1 MPDVSGQAKSSLN
14 ASSKIALKSLSF
26 LVYIGCPW
34 HRKINVKSLT
44 YRDLLIIPSTQ
55 RSFWRPRIQAT
66 RLLSVLSAHI
76 LIYILCPRQQTTTA
90 AATATT
96 TTTSTTTKQW
106 KSSRLLA
113 LWAWARAARLA
124 PLTLGQADDLKR
136 AHRRWRASTQ
146 QTPRPAFNDPPPRSL
161 PTFTTRCW

>member
-34 HRKINVKSLT
+34 HRKINVKSLI

-55 RSFWRPRIQAT
+55 RSFRRPRIQST
-66 RLLSVLSAHI
+66 RLLSVMSAHI

-90 AATATT
+90 AATTT
-96 TTTSTTTKQW
+96 TTIKHW

-113 LWAWARAARLA
+113 LRAWARAARLA
-124 PLTLGQADDLKR
+124 PLTLAQADDLKR